1 MPKIEPC
8 IVNALQFS
16 DLIRHSEIIPITAKR
31 ILERLGIQTCYFLTF
46 KWLGGFFSRNYWS
59 SLDHDLMAIN

>member
-31 ILERLGIQTCYFLTF
+31 ILERLGIQTCYFLAF
-46 KWLGGFFSRNYWS
+46 KWLFFLETIGVRWI
-59 SLDHDLMAIN
+59 MI

>member
-1 MPKIEPC
+1 MLKIEP

-31 ILERLGIQTCYFLTF
+31 ILERFGVQNFI
-46 KWLGGFFSRNYWS
+46 FFCVY
-59 SLDHDLMAIN
+59 MAWFFI